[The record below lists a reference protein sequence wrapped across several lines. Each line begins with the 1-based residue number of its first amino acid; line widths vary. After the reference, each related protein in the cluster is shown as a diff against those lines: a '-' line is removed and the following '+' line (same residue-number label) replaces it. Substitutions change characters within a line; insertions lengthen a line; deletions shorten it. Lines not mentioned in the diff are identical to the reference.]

1 MAELTIESITL
12 KEGAKVGLVRFA
24 GHDKA
29 VKFWASGPEKWG
41 AEFKEG
47 VTADATFET
56 VKSQNP
62 EYPEDQKFLK
72 TWGGLKPRAAGGGGG
87 YKQVPKS
94 FAEIHSASVC
104 GIIKSCIENQVELK
118 GIPAYISMY
127 FDSMRKGENGG

>member
-12 KEGAKVGLVRFA
+12 KEGSKVGMVRFA

-47 VTADATFET
+47 ATAEATFET

-62 EYPEDQKFLK
+62 DYPDEKFLK
-72 TWGGLKPRAAGGGGG
+72 SWGGLKPRAASGGGGG
-87 YKQVPKS
+87 YKQLPKTA
-94 FAEIHSASVC
+94 AEIHSASIC
-104 GIIKSCIENQVELK
+104 GLAKSCIENGMDVKQFESWVD
-118 GIPAYISMY
+118 AYVRSIEKVSHV
-127 FDSMRKGENGG
+127 